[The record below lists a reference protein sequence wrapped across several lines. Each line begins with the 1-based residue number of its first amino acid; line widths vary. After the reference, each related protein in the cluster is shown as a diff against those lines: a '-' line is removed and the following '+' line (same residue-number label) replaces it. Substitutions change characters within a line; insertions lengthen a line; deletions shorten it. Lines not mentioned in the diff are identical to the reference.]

1 VLSSSLVV
9 WLQLPSLDI
18 FSLCMSHGRAEMGST
33 HARILAQITELQRL
47 QVQARRNAV
56 LGGWTEEEEVER
68 QRRSDRIAELRC
80 QLALVD
86 GPLSKES
93 L

>member
-1 VLSSSLVV
+1 
-9 WLQLPSLDI
+9 
-18 FSLCMSHGRAEMGST
+18 MGST